1 MKIEKKMKKMKIME
15 KEEDGILVLSYIV
28 GGSKHWFYIAFLSDR
43 YEDKKT
49 FSSAFSRNSRRYGVF
64 PCSRSYMIQGS
75 ELAKTKVTTTE
86 MLGLQNKVLILPN
99 KLKLFLGEN

>member
-1 MKIEKKMKKMKIME
+1 MLNNIGKQ

-75 ELAKTKVTTTE
+75 KPAKTKVTTTE
-86 MLGLQNKVLILPN
+86 MLGLLNKVLILPN
-99 KLKLFLGEN
+99 KLRFILNEN